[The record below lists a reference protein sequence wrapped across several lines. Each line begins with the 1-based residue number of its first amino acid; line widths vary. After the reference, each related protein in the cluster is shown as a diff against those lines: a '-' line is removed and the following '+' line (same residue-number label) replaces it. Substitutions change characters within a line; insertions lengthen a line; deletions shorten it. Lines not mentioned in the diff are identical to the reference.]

1 MNSCLIILSIPGAQK
16 VLEKVF
22 YGEIGGDVA
31 CWDSTDSN
39 TGIIYFIINNITIF
53 LHITGFVP
61 KNCGNFVTAH
71 NLIKNFGA
79 TGT

>member
-1 MNSCLIILSIPGAQK
+1 MEIVCY
-16 VLEKVF
+16 V
-22 YGEIGGDVA
+22 EIGGDVA
-31 CWDSTDSN
+31 CWDSMDSN

-71 NLIKNFGA
+71 NLIKKFGS

>member
-1 MNSCLIILSIPGAQK
+1 MEI
-16 VLEKVF
+16 VF
-22 YGEIGGDVA
+22 YVEIGGDVA
-31 CWDSTDSN
+31 CWDSMDSN

-71 NLIKNFGA
+71 NLIKNVGA

>member
-1 MNSCLIILSIPGAQK
+1 MEI
-16 VLEKVF
+16 VF
-22 YGEIGGDVA
+22 YVEIGGDVA
-31 CWDSTDSN
+31 CWDSMDSN

-71 NLIKNFGA
+71 NLIKSFGA